1 VTLVNEQPDGA
12 PVQLPATSPK
22 TNQEPATIAEAIPA
36 THSPE
41 APVIVV
47 VAKQP
52 ASPARRVSRS
62 VLDDLDDGS
71 SCVGPEPLKKELTS
85 GFAAEIFNGFRTKLR
100 EEGQSAQASQFDSM
114 NIEVPNPDEVRIVCP
129 NDMAE
134 EYAKKQRD
142 TLINLFCAET
152 GQTVRVTTETRLD
165 PNAVQTVPIILS
177 KQELYDVLS
186 RQNPA
191 LATLK
196 EGLNLQLD
204 Y

>member
-1 VTLVNEQPDGA
+1 
-12 PVQLPATSPK
+12 
-22 TNQEPATIAEAIPA
+22 
-36 THSPE
+36 
-41 APVIVV
+41 
-47 VAKQP
+47 
-52 ASPARRVSRS
+52 
-62 VLDDLDDGS
+62 
-71 SCVGPEPLKKELTS
+71 
-85 GFAAEIFNGFRTKLR
+85 
-100 EEGQSAQASQFDSM
+100 M